1 MIKQRVRYIG
11 PSKDRH
17 GFDIPYTFGT
27 VTAESAECV
36 NVQLD
41 DNSYAQSW
49 AGNVG
54 AFGRN
59 WSPIRF
65 VAKVEGYNII
75 GKYGVNK
82 GQAVDTGY
90 YVARYAFAGHRLHTM
105 HNFELDE
112 AGARARAAQLN
123 ADPSFQIYLP
133 TGYPDPETANLYVR
147 LFAQREFVS
156 LGYSEEE
163 SLTLYFSQRTRVV
176 ADPLSPHAG
185 IIAAKNASNL
195 RLTPREQDW
204 IDERIALRGDPAI
217 RLLMDIAERAG
228 TPTEQTQA
236 ELAAGE
242 LGRAALLAAG
252 RIW

>member
-17 GFDIPYTFGT
+17 GFDIHYTFGT

-49 AGNVG
+49 AGHVG
-54 AFGRN
+54 AFGRC
-59 WSPIRF
+59 WTPVRF

-90 YVARYAFAGHRLHTM
+90 YVARYAVAGHRLRTM
-105 HNFELDE
+105 NDFGRDE
-112 AGARARAAQLN
+112 AGARARAVQLN
-123 ADPSFQIYLP
+123 ADPAFQLYLP
-133 TGYPDPETANLYVR
+133 QGYPDPAIPQRIRAFE
-147 LFAQREFVS
+147 QREFIS
-156 LGYSEEE
+156 LGYSEAEAW
-163 SLTLYFSQRTRVV
+163 TLYYSQRVGARWC
-176 ADPLSPHAG
+176 PLAPHGG
-185 IIAAKNASNL
+185 IIQAKAASNL
-195 RLTPREQDW
+195 PLTPREQDW
-204 IDERIALRGDPAI
+204 IDERIVLRADPAI
-217 RLLMDIAERAG
+217 RLLMDIAEGAG
-228 TPTEQTQA
+228 RPTEEVQA

-242 LGRAALLAAG
+242 MGRAALVAAG